1 MRENR
6 CSRSPSAQGGAVPPS
21 TRLMC
26 ADHLA
31 AGLVGLHHAVSFTDF
46 VEAEDP
52 RRLHVEPA
60 GCGVPGN
67 LLKRDVRE
75 RKAWSPEHEAA
86 EESQIDAARH
96 LQQRVEVGNRIETA
110 EPAGK
115 TGTAPPAK
123 HGEGVEHDAVAYQ
136 VEHRI
141 DLLRLCDVLR

>member
-1 MRENR
+1 MD
-6 CSRSPSAQGGAVPPS
+6 
-21 TRLMC
+21 L
-26 ADHLA
+26 
-31 AGLVGLHHAVSFTDF
+31 

-52 RRLHVEPA
+52 DRLDVEPA
-60 GCGVPGN
+60 GRCVFRY
-67 LLKRDVRE
+67 LMKRHVRQRE
-75 RKAWSPEHEAA
+75 ARRPEHEAA

-141 DLLRLCDVLR
+141 DLLRLGDVLR